1 MNERVVVSQLGAR
14 MDYAVPRILNAHGML
29 EHFYTDIC
37 GTKGWPRLVGYIP
50 RQFQPAGIRRLIG
63 RRPAGIPPQRMTCF
77 PGVGLTFALRR
88 MRAHSNPDGRMWAE
102 LDAGRRLAE
111 LVVRHGFGQA
121 DGFYGF
127 IRECLEPLRAAR
139 SRGLWTAVEQ
149 NIAAWDL
156 VDRLEREERAR
167 FPDWTS
173 DVNENASSEA
183 YASRERAEWA
193 EADLIVCP
201 SEFVRQSV
209 ADYGGPADRCVVV
222 PYGVDTRFQIP
233 TRDRRHGP
241 LRVLT
246 VGSLGLRKGTPYVL
260 EAARRM
266 KGLADF
272 RMVGRG
278 SVPAAACAGL
288 EGVVQ
293 FTGPIPR
300 LEIIAQYAW
309 ADVFL
314 LPSICEGSA
323 TVTYEALAAGLPV
336 ITTPNTGSV
345 VRDGT
350 DGFVVPIRDVDAI
363 VQSLQLLN
371 QDRGRLFEMS
381 GNAKLRAQDFN
392 LAGYGRRLCEALGK
406 ARAVPAANT
415 LQRVRHAS

>member
-1 MNERVVVSQLGAR
+1 MKERVVVSQLGAR

-37 GTKGWPRLVGYIP
+37 ATKGWPRLVGYLP
-50 RQFQPAGIRRLIG
+50 RRFQPAGIRRLIG
-63 RRPAGIPPQRMTCF
+63 RRPSGVPPQRMTCF
-77 PGVGLTFALRR
+77 PSVGLSFALRR
-88 MRAHSNPDGRMWAE
+88 MRAHARPDDRMRAE
-102 LDAGRRLAE
+102 LDAGRRLSE

-121 DGFYGF
+121 SGFYGF
-127 IRECLEPLRAAR
+127 IRECLEPLQAAR
-139 SRGLWTAVEQ
+139 ARGMWTAVEQ
-149 NIAAWDL
+149 NIAAWEL
-156 VDRLEREERAR
+156 VDRLEREEEKR
-167 FPDWTS
+167 FPAWISEVT
-173 DVNENASSEA
+173 EEASSEA

-209 ADYGGPADRCVVV
+209 AEQGGPVDRCVVV

-233 TRDRRHGP
+233 TRGRRDGP

-266 KGLADF
+266 AGLADF

-278 SVPAAACAGL
+278 TVPSEACAGL

-293 FTGPIPR
+293 FTGPVPR

-314 LPSICEGSA
+314 LPSVCEGSA

-363 VQSLQLLN
+363 VQSLHLLRD
-371 QDRGRLFEMS
+371 DRARLSEMS
-381 GNAKLRAQDFN
+381 HNARLRAQDFD
-392 LAGYGRRLCEALGK
+392 LAGYGRRLCDALGK
-406 ARAVPAANT
+406 ARAPAASNP
-415 LQRVRHAS
+415 RKVRHAS